1 MMTVTADGVRSAIAE
16 EIAAMEAMI
25 LQAAEVFEAVQDTGK
40 REVLIG
46 NYRTVLDILL
56 AMPGRVASAGPFE
69 DDAALRACVHRELQ
83 PARDLVAARDEI
95 LSTSGSA

>member
-1 MMTVTADGVRSAIAE
+1 
-16 EIAAMEAMI
+16 MI
-25 LQAAEVFEAVQDTGK
+25 LQPAKVLERVEDAANRG
-40 REVLIG
+40 VLIG
-46 NYRTVLDILL
+46 SYRVLDILL

-69 DDAALRACVHRELQ
+69 DEVTLRACVHRELQ